1 MDFGIFNLV
10 NRRDPA
16 QAVPQLLAD
25 TVQQI
30 RAAEAAGFGVSW
42 FTEHHFSNY
51 ALTPSPLMLAAHVAA
66 VTTRIR
72 LGTAVILGCLYQPAR
87 LMGEIA
93 FVDALAGGRLIVGIG
108 SGYQAH
114 ELARFGVTLEQSR
127 GMTEELLDILTQSFT
142 QGAVEYHGRH
152 YDLPQTHLS
161 LPQTQAGG
169 PPIWL
174 AGNSAGSI
182 AIAAR
187 RGYPLIAS
195 GFGRDVAT
203 LKEVREGAD
212 AVWRAEGKDAES
224 LAFSTLRYCYVTDDK
239 ADALAYA
246 ENARNQV
253 RQSRYLRK
261 GQTTLPSA
269 FLPEE
274 GFEGEMS
281 PEELLAWNP
290 IGDPATVAEKLA
302 AEIEAVDPA
311 HIALYMAIGAVPQ
324 KAVMRSIEAFGSK
337 VLPLIER
344 AVGPLAGRGG
354 TAQGRVA
361 AAGASAR
368 EAS

>member
-10 NRRDPA
+10 NRRDKA
-16 QAVPQLLAD
+16 QAVPQMLGD
-25 TVQQI
+25 TVRQI
-30 RAAEAAGFGVSW
+30 QAAEQAGFGISW

-51 ALTPSPLMLAAHVAA
+51 ALTPSPLTFAAHVAG

-93 FVDALAGGRLIVGIG
+93 FVDALAGGRLIVGVG

-114 ELARFGVTLEQSR
+114 ELARFGVTLEDSR

-142 QGAVEYHGRH
+142 QPSVEFHGRH
-152 YDLPQTHLS
+152 YDLPLTHMS
-161 LPQTQAGG
+161 LPQVQAGG

-174 AGNSAGSI
+174 AGNSPGSI

-187 RGYPLIAS
+187 REYPLIAS

-203 LKEVREGAD
+203 LQEVRSGAET
-212 AVWRAEGKDAES
+212 VWRAEGKDPAT
-224 LAFSTLRYCYVTDDK
+224 LRFSTLRYCYVTDAK

-253 RQSRYLRK
+253 RQSQYLRR
-261 GQTTLPSA
+261 GQTVLPSA

-274 GFEGEMS
+274 GFAGEMS
-281 PEELLAWNP
+281 PEDLLAWNP
-290 IGDPATVAEKLA
+290 IGDAETVAEKLA
-302 AEIEAVDPA
+302 AEIKAVNPS
-311 HIALYMAIGAVPQ
+311 HVALYMAIGAVPHDN
-324 KAVMRSIEAFGSK
+324 VMRSIEAFGSR
-337 VLPLIER
+337 VIPLVEK
-344 AVGPLAGRGG
+344 AVGPLSAIGARGG
-354 TAQGRVA
+354 
-361 AAGASAR
+361 GALTRTSPRGA
-368 EAS
+368 